1 MVNHKERDMAKRIC
15 ALGVLTLLLAIQSQA
30 DAKGN
35 GIDPDVCPLLA
46 GTINTSVLYSAAEN
60 LTYTVLR
67 ENQTRLPNG
76 AMTVSGPANCNYTT
90 TIEEIAASRIFRG
103 EPPHSGLMTYL

>member
-1 MVNHKERDMAKRIC
+1 MAKTIC
-15 ALGVLTLLLAIQSQA
+15 ALGVLTLLLTTQPYAN
-30 DAKGN
+30 AKGN
-35 GIDPDVCPLLA
+35 GIDPDGCPLLA
-46 GTINTSVLYSAAEN
+46 GTINTSVLNSVAEN